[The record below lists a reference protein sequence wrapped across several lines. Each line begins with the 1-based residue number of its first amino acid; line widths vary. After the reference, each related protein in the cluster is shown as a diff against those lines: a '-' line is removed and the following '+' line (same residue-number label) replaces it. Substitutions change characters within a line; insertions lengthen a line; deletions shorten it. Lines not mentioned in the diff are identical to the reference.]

1 MFSCSSDAA
10 PAPHTMHT
18 QACGCAM
25 PRRGFLKT
33 LAGAAA
39 ASIGAGYSPA
49 YAQTSPRRIDVHH
62 HFLSPLFADNAR
74 ERNIFPP
81 QLKGLSLQ
89 ASVDTMDRNGIE
101 TAMLSLAGP
110 GIWFNDVPLAIKL
123 ARDSNEFAAR
133 GRADFKGRFGQ
144 FATLPLPDI
153 DGALKEAAYALDVL
167 KTDGVHMWTNYGDK
181 WLGHPHFTPL
191 LEELNRRKAVAY
203 VHPIAANCCTNLIPE
218 APGPMIEFG
227 TDTTRTIASLVLSGT
242 TTRFPD
248 IRWIFSHAGGVHMWT
263 NYGDKWLGHPHFTP
277 LLEELNR
284 RKAVAYVHPIA
295 ANCCTNLIPEAPGP
309 MIEFGTDTTR
319 TIASLVL
326 SGTTTRFPDIRWI
339 FSHAGGT
346 MPFLVERFL
355 FQAEVQSRNP
365 EGAKKIPNGVL
376 SELKRF
382 HYEMA
387 QSANVYAVAALK
399 QLVPT
404 SQILMGTDYPYRRCD
419 EQVQGLID
427 TKMFSEAELK
437 AIGRD
442 NAARL
447 LSMPA

>member
-49 YAQTSPRRIDVHH
+49 QAQTSPRRIDVHH

-89 ASVDTMDRNGIE
+89 VSIDTMDRNGIE

-153 DGALKEAAYALDVL
+153 DGALKETAYALDVL

-248 IRWIFSHAGGVHMWT
+248 IQ
-263 NYGDKWLGHPHFTP
+263 
-277 LLEELNR
+277 
-284 RKAVAYVHPIA
+284 
-295 ANCCTNLIPEAPGP
+295 
-309 MIEFGTDTTR
+309 
-319 TIASLVL
+319 
-326 SGTTTRFPDIRWI
+326 WI